1 MDTNQTNGVLVLN
14 TQFNK
19 RKPRKL
25 TQKLIRLMFES
36 LINEYNITLACSK
49 VGITGPQFYKYYNDN
64 DKFKQQIDIIKEY
77 HLDKCESAMF
87 VVGSETSR
95 QGFQD
100 RKLALQSYRRS
111 TYGDKLNVDSKH
123 LVKIDINMPE
133 LNQLLD
139 HNGAKSI
146 KPMAKAL
153 PAAED
158 IEYKEVK

>member
-1 MDTNQTNGVLVLN
+1 
-14 TQFNK
+14 
-19 RKPRKL
+19 
-25 TQKLIRLMFES
+25 
-36 LINEYNITLACSK
+36 
-49 VGITGPQFYKYYNDN
+49 
-64 DKFKQQIDIIKEY
+64 
-77 HLDKCESAMF
+77 MF

-153 PAAED
+153 PVAEE
-158 IEYKEVK
+158 IEFKEVK